1 MKRKLGA
8 LLFFSLLCLNLR
20 AGTPIPKSDTV
31 PAVTVAGN
39 VDLMSRWIWRGL
51 DFGHAPSIQPALT
64 VSWKG
69 FSLGAWGAYKLNG
82 EGGQETDF
90 FLSKTI
96 AFVTI
101 AVWDY
106 WSFYDTAGFNYFD
119 YDKKTTAHLLEAQV
133 LLSGNKSIP
142 FNLLVSY
149 FFYGADTSNSIY
161 MELQYFHQFK
171 PVDLV
176 VFAGCQP
183 KGTYYA
189 PKAAFVNIGCTVK
202 KSIPVTDRFSLP
214 LSLSLIFNPD
224 VKSVY
229 LVAGITL

>member
-1 MKRKLGA
+1 MKRKPGT
-8 LLFFSLLCLNLR
+8 LLFFALLCLNLC
-20 AGTPIPKSDTV
+20 AGTPVLKSDTLQ
-31 PAVTVAGN
+31 AVTVSGN

-51 DFGHAPSIQPALT
+51 DYGHAPSIQPALS

-69 FSLGAWGAYKLNG
+69 FSLGAWGAYKLTG
-82 EGGQETDF
+82 EGGQETDL
-90 FLSKTI
+90 FLSKQI

-101 AVWDY
+101 AFWDY
-106 WSFYDTAGFNYFD
+106 WSFYDTSGFNYFD
-119 YDKKTTAHLLEAQV
+119 YNKSTTSHILEAQV

-142 FNLLVSY
+142 FNFLASY

-161 MELQYFHQFK
+161 LELQFFHEFK
-171 PVDLV
+171 PFDLLI
-176 VFAGCQP
+176 FTGCQA

-189 PKAAFVNIGCTVK
+189 PKAAFVNIGLTVK

-214 LSLSLIFNPD
+214 LSLSLIFNPAG
-224 VKSVY
+224 KSTY

>member
-1 MKRKLGA
+1 MKKKLGA
-8 LLFFSLLCLNLR
+8 LLFFALSCLNLC
-20 AGTPIPKSDTV
+20 AGTPILKSDTV
-31 PAVTVAGN
+31 PAVTVSGS

-51 DFGHAPSIQPALT
+51 DFGHAPSIQPALS
-64 VSWKG
+64 VSWKD
-69 FSLGAWGAYKLNG
+69 FTLGAWGAYKLTG

-90 FLSKTI
+90 FLSKKI
-96 AFVTI
+96 SFVTI

-119 YDKKTTAHLLEAQV
+119 YNKNTTSHILEAQV

-142 FNLLVSY
+142 FNFLVSY
-149 FFYGADTSNSIY
+149 YFYGADTSNSIY
-161 MELQYFHQFK
+161 LELQFFHKFK
-171 PVDLV
+171 PVDLL
-176 VFAGCQP
+176 VFTGFQP

-189 PKAAFVNIGCTVK
+189 PEAAFVNIGCTIK

-214 LSLSLIFNPD
+214 LSLSLIFNPAA
-224 VKSVY
+224 KSTY

>member
-1 MKRKLGA
+1 MKIKPGA
-8 LLFFSLLCLNLR
+8 LLFFTLSCLNLC
-20 AGTPIPKSDTV
+20 AGTPALKSDTV
-31 PAVTVAGN
+31 PAVTVSGN
-39 VDLMSRWIWRGL
+39 VDLMSRFIWRGL
-51 DFGHAPSIQPALT
+51 DYGHAPSIQPGLS

-69 FSLGAWGAYKLNG
+69 FTLGAWGAYKLTG

-90 FLSKTI
+90 FLSKKI

-101 AVWDY
+101 TVWDY

-119 YDKKTTAHLLEAQV
+119 YNKKTTTHILEAQV
-133 LLSGNKSIP
+133 LLSGEESIP
-142 FNLLVSY
+142 FNFLVSY

-161 MELQYFHQFK
+161 MELQFFHKFK

-176 VFAGCQP
+176 VFTGCQA

-214 LSLSLIFNPD
+214 LSLSLIFNPAG
-224 VKSVY
+224 KSTY

>member
-1 MKRKLGA
+1 MKIKLGA
-8 LLFFSLLCLNLR
+8 IRLFAVSCLYFCTEPLS
-20 AGTPIPKSDTV
+20 AQSDTI
-31 PAVTVAGN
+31 PAVTVSVK
-39 VDLMSRWIWRGL
+39 VDLVSRYIWRGL
-51 DFGHAPSIQPALT
+51 ETGHAPSIQPGVS

-69 FSLGAWGAYKLNG
+69 FELGAWGAYKLTG

-90 FLSKTI
+90 YLSKTVG
-96 AFVTI
+96 FVTVTI
-101 AVWDY
+101 WDY
-106 WSFYDTAGFNYFD
+106 WNFYDTAAFDFFD
-119 YDKKTTAHLLEAQV
+119 YNKETTSHILEAQA
-133 LLSGNKSIP
+133 LLSGGESIP
-142 FNLLVSY
+142 FNFLVSY

-161 MELQYFHQFK
+161 MELQFFHKFK

-176 VFAGCQP
+176 VFTGCQP

-214 LSLSLIFNPD
+214 LSLSLIFNPNC
-224 VKSVY
+224 KSVY

>member
-1 MKRKLGA
+1 MKIKTCV
-8 LLFFSLLCLNLR
+8 LLFFALSCLNLYSV
-20 AGTPIPKSDTV
+20 TPALKSDSV
-31 PAVTVAGN
+31 KAVTVSGN
-39 VDLMSRWIWRGL
+39 VDLMSRYIWRGL
-51 DFGHAPSIQPALT
+51 ENGHAPSIQPGLS

-69 FSLGAWGAYKLNG
+69 FTLGAWGAYKLTG

-90 FLSKTI
+90 YLSKNI

-106 WSFYDTAGFNYFD
+106 WNFYDTAGFNYFD
-119 YDKKTTAHLLEAQV
+119 YHKESTTHILEAQV
-133 LLSGNKSIP
+133 LFSGNKSIP

-149 FFYGADTSNSIY
+149 FFYGADTSKSIY
-161 MELQYFHQFK
+161 MELQFFHKFK

-176 VFAGCQP
+176 VFTGYQP

-189 PKAAFVNIGCTVK
+189 SRAAFVNIGCTVK

-214 LSLSLIFNPD
+214 LSLSLIFNPAG
-224 VKSVY
+224 KSTY